1 MGATEAAPAAR
12 VPSSSPSPG
21 VREPL
26 RIMGIDPGSQRTGI
40 GVIDVDAAGRSTHV
54 HHQTIG
60 LLDNETF
67 ADRLRQVL
75 DDVGAA
81 IDRWQ
86 PQQVAIEK
94 VFVKGNNAESALKLG
109 QARGAAIC
117 AVVLR
122 DLAVHEYAAGE
133 VKQAV
138 VGRGAAAKGQV
149 QHMVAMLLGLSGPL
163 QADAADALA
172 IALTHAH
179 TRATLGRTGLA
190 RSSWRR
196 GR

>member
-1 MGATEAAPAAR
+1 M
-12 VPSSSPSPG
+12 
-21 VREPL
+21 

-40 GVIDVDAAGRSTHV
+40 GVIDVDGAGRSVHV

-75 DDVGAA
+75 DEVGAA
-81 IDRWQ
+81 IDTWR

-117 AVVLR
+117 AVVARGLEV
-122 DLAVHEYAAGE
+122 AEYAPSE
-133 VKQAV
+133 IKQAV
-138 VGRGAAAKGQV
+138 VGTGGADKAQV
-149 QHMVAMLLGLSGPL
+149 QHMVGVLLNLNQSL

-172 IALTHAH
+172 VALTHAH
-179 TRATLGRTGLA
+179 TRATVTRVGVSVA
-190 RSSWRR
+190 QWRR
-196 GR
+196 R